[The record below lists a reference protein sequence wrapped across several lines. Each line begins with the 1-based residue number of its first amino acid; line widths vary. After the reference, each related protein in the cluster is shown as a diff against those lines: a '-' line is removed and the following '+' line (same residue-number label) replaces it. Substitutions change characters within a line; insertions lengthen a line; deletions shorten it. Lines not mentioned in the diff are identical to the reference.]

1 MGMSDQENKI
11 LNDISAI
18 LNKAFKDSEAN
29 VTFHS
34 LLVKKNCSTSLTV
47 DSQLSI
53 SVSYV

>member
-1 MGMSDQENKI
+1 MRMADQENKI

-18 LNKAFKDSEAN
+18 LNKAFKDSKAN

-47 DSQLSI
+47 DSQFS
-53 SVSYV
+53 

>member
-34 LLVKKNCSTSLTV
+34 LLVKKIVLLV
-47 DSQLSI
+47 
-53 SVSYV
+53 